1 MMAIAELVTYK
12 RKKIPD
18 SVPFDT
24 EDDEN
29 LQELIHNL

>member
-1 MMAIAELVTYK
+1 MMAIAKLVTYK

-18 SVPFDT
+18 SVPLDT

-29 LQELIHNL
+29 LQELILNL